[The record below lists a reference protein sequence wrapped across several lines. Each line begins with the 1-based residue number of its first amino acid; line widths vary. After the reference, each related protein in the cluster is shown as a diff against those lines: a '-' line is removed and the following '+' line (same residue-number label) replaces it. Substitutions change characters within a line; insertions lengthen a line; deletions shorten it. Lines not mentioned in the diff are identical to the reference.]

1 MNATR
6 LHLTALLA
14 AAFLGFAFAAAAAAA
29 AEGDF
34 PQATVNISSNSDQ
47 VRQGEN
53 YTVTCDYTV
62 HKPSTSDDDWQL
74 TVAFH
79 KEIMAMNSEERFP
92 VVAKYQ
98 RKLLFFFVLFV

>member
-14 AAFLGFAFAAAAAAA
+14 AAFLGFAFAAAAV
-29 AEGDF
+29 EGDF